1 VEKKARILI
10 VEDEAIVAEDL
21 AMAIS
26 DMGYEVAGRAVS
38 AEQATRKALELRPD
52 LILMDIVLKGKKNGI
67 DASHEIK
74 KKISVPIIFLTAYSD
89 TELID
94 KAKSIEPYA
103 YIIKPFQ
110 EKQLFASIEM
120 ALYKNRMEKKLKE
133 SEERLSTTL
142 RSINDGVI
150 ATDPSGC
157 VILMNPVAEALT
169 GWKEKEAVG
178 KSVKDIF
185 QSINEETGRPA
196 EDPVTRA
203 NREGVVVG
211 LANYSLL
218 IAKDGTKLPID
229 DRCAPIRDDK
239 GNITGVVLVFYD
251 ITEQKRIEEEAR
263 RHQNLES
270 IGVLAGGIAHDFNNI
285 LTIILGNISLAKMY
299 AKPEDK
305 VYKSLVAAEN
315 GAMRA
320 KDLTQQLLTFSKGGA
335 PVKKTSPV
343 AEFLKKSVSFAL
355 SGSNVKC
362 MFSIP
367 DDIWAVEIDKGQIN
381 QAFNNLVINADE
393 AMPEGGILKISV
405 ENITITSKNI
415 LPLQKEKYVK
425 ISFEDN
431 GIGIP
436 SNNLNKIFDPYFSTK
451 TKGNGLGLA
460 SAYSI
465 IKSHKGLI
473 TVESELGVG
482 TTFYIYLSA
491 SEEIVVEK
499 KAETGKTLSGKRKI
513 LIMDDEDF
521 VREVVG
527 EMVKSFGYSAEFA
540 KDGAE
545 AIDLY
550 GKALKSEEPFAAVIM
565 DLTIPGGMGGKE
577 AIQELLKI
585 DPNVKAIVSSGYS
598 SDPIMSD
605 CKKYGFVG
613 MLSKPYKISE
623 LGKTLKEIIGE

>member
-1 VEKKARILI
+1 
-10 VEDEAIVAEDL
+10 
-21 AMAIS
+21 
-26 DMGYEVAGRAVS
+26 
-38 AEQATRKALELRPD
+38 
-52 LILMDIVLKGKKNGI
+52 
-67 DASHEIK
+67 
-74 KKISVPIIFLTAYSD
+74 
-89 TELID
+89 
-94 KAKSIEPYA
+94 
-103 YIIKPFQ
+103 
-110 EKQLFASIEM
+110 
-120 ALYKNRMEKKLKE
+120 
-133 SEERLSTTL
+133 
-142 RSINDGVI
+142 
-150 ATDPSGC
+150 
-157 VILMNPVAEALT
+157 
-169 GWKEKEAVG
+169 
-178 KSVKDIF
+178 
-185 QSINEETGRPA
+185 
-196 EDPVTRA
+196 
-203 NREGVVVG
+203 
-211 LANYSLL
+211 
-218 IAKDGTKLPID
+218 
-229 DRCAPIRDDK
+229 
-239 GNITGVVLVFYD
+239 
-251 ITEQKRIEEEAR
+251 
-263 RHQNLES
+263 
-270 IGVLAGGIAHDFNNI
+270 
-285 LTIILGNISLAKMY
+285 
-299 AKPEDK
+299 
-305 VYKSLVAAEN
+305 
-315 GAMRA
+315 MRA

-335 PVKKTSPV
+335 PVKKTSSV
-343 AEFLKKSVSFAL
+343 AEFLKKSASFAL

-362 MFSIP
+362 IFSIP

-393 AMPEGGILKISV
+393 AMPEGGILKISA

-415 LPLQKEKYVK
+415 LPLQKKKYVK

-482 TTFYIYLSA
+482 TTFYIYLPA

-499 KAETGKTLSGKRKI
+499 KAETGKALFGKGKI

-521 VREVVG
+521 IREVAG
-527 EMVKSFGYSAEFA
+527 KMVESLGYSAEFA
-540 KDGAE
+540 SDGAE
-545 AIDLY
+545 AIELY

-605 CKKYGFVG
+605 CKKHGFVG

-623 LGKTLKEIIGE
+623 LGKTLKEIIAE